1 MAHYRLRCCWAW
13 GQDVL
18 FVHCLNWA
26 EAIAWATW
34 TQEPAL
40 EGGGGAAAAPRAAR
54 DTAELPGAMPIARA
68 IQESNGD
75 QASRVEYVKTMHSIV
90 GDLI

>member
-1 MAHYRLRCCWAW
+1 MAYDCLRCCWAW

-40 EGGGGAAAAPRAAR
+40 EGGGGAAAAPPHETLRSYLELCRSREPYKKA
-54 DTAELPGAMPIARA
+54 TAIKQA
-68 IQESNGD
+68 ESN
-75 QASRVEYVKTMHSIV
+75 M
-90 GDLI
+90 